1 MIMVSG
7 IEDVSVVAGDAIS
20 LEYSRLSLHI
30 RDLINTDF
38 SEFVLKRARLPIAS
52 RIPLLPS

>member
-1 MIMVSG
+1 MVSG